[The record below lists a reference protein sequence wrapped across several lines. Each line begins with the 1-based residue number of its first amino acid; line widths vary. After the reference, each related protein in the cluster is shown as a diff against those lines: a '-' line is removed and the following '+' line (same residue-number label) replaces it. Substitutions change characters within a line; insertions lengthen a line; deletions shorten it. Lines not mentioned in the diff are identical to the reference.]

1 MLDMLLINCELVLT
15 SLENFITTD
24 EKTKML
30 ILIVILTD
38 TELYIPAVTF
48 TVQHDNKLLVQLKTG
63 FKRTIKWYK

>member
-30 ILIVILTD
+30 ILIIILTD
-38 TELYIPAVTF
+38 TQLYIPAVTF
-48 TVQHDNKLLVQLKTG
+48 TVHDNKLLVQLKTV
-63 FKRTIKWYK
+63 F

>member
-38 TELYIPAVTF
+38 TQLYIPAVTF
-48 TVQHDNKLLVQLKTG
+48 TVHDNKLLVQLKTV
-63 FKRTIKWYK
+63 F

>member
-1 MLDMLLINCELVLT
+1 MLDMVLINCELVLT

-38 TELYIPAVTF
+38 TQLYIPAVTF
-48 TVQHDNKLLVQLKTG
+48 TVHDNKLLVQLKTV
-63 FKRTIKWYK
+63 F

>member
-38 TELYIPAVTF
+38 TQLYIPAVTF
-48 TVQHDNKLLVQLKTG
+48 TVHDNKLLVRLKTV
-63 FKRTIKWYK
+63 F

>member
-1 MLDMLLINCELVLT
+1 MLDMLLINFELVLT

-38 TELYIPAVTF
+38 TQLYIPAVTF
-48 TVQHDNKLLVQLKTG
+48 TVHDNKLLVQLKTV
-63 FKRTIKWYK
+63 F